1 MGKPDTGSRI
11 RLHASDVSGQ
21 KLVSLSEVP
30 VDATI
35 GEITRPLPL
44 KMKLPPNDV
53 SGRPLAYHALLER
66 EGRHLHDSER
76 VGDVLQPEDRIVL
89 QPNIDAGGL

>member
-1 MGKPDTGSRI
+1 MGKPETAGTRI

-21 KLVSLSEVP
+21 KTVSLNGVP
-30 VDATI
+30 ADATI
-35 GEITRPLPL
+35 GEVTGPLPL

-53 SGRPLAYHALLER
+53 SGRPLTYHALLER

-76 VGDVLQPEDRIVL
+76 VGDALRPEDRIVL
-89 QPNIDAGGL
+89 QPNIDAGH